1 MLFDSTSYFDIM
13 ANKAIR
19 FCDIIKSFEDQNTSG
34 EFYVWIKKLQLIAQ
48 LQGIT
53 DFLKFVP
60 LFLSGPAFAFYQQL
74 ADKTKRDYASL
85 KAELSTA
92 FSSDPLT
99 SYDKLKNRV
108 S

>member
-1 MLFDSTSYFDIM
+1 MLFDSTSYFGIM

-34 EFYVWIKKLQLIAQ
+34 EFYVWIKKLELLAQ

-53 DFLKFVP
+53 DLPKFVP
-60 LFLSGPAFAFYQQL
+60 LFLSDCAFAVYQQL
-74 ADKTKRDYASL
+74 ADTTKRDYASL

-99 SYDKLKNRV
+99 SYDELNNRV